1 MESRAHVT
9 ISGNVQGVGFRFFT
23 LKQAQRLNLVGTVK
37 NMPNGSVD
45 IVVEGDKSTIQTFTN
60 HVRQGPRL
68 AEVNS
73 VDIEWQEPQ
82 NEFSKFRIID

>member
-1 MESRAHVT
+1 MESRAHIT

-23 LKQAQRLNLVGTVK
+23 SKQAQSLNLVGTVK

-45 IVVEGDKSTIQTFTN
+45 ILVEGDKSTIQTFID

-68 AEVNS
+68 ADVNS

-82 NEFSKFRIID
+82 NEFNRFQIID